1 MFKSLPLTPRDVS
14 ATEYRLELIYNAA
27 RMGLKGDALALAAG
41 MLPLEYRRLCVLD
54 PVAQLAEDKGRAD
67 NQTEMS
73 RVLHEAA
80 LGGDAKAALEV
91 LKHVHGWTAK
101 QEISVDVYQR
111 LSITTALE
119 QANERLVN
127 LAVPQSVG
135 YSEPARLKGK
145 VVQDSEVSV

>member
-41 MLPLEYRRLCVLD
+41 MLPLEYRRLCILD

-101 QEISVDVYQR
+101 QEISVDV
-111 LSITTALE
+111 
-119 QANERLVN
+119 
-127 LAVPQSVG
+127 
-135 YSEPARLKGK
+135 
-145 VVQDSEVSV
+145 